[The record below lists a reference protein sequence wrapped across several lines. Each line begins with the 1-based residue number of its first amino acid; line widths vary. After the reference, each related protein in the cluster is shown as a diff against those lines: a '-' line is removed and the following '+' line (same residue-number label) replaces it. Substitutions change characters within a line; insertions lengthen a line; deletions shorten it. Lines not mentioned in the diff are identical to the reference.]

1 MTLMFDLKLMLPV
14 TEQLVPYARI
24 GVGAMEAKLDAHQFG
39 SDTESDMAGNLG
51 AGLDLLF
58 TESLSLGL
66 DGKYV
71 SGTGNVD
78 DINYF
83 TGSIRLTFHF

>member
-1 MTLMFDLKLMLPV
+1 MLPV
-14 TEQLVPYARI
+14 REQLVPYARI

-39 SDTESDMAGNLG
+39 SQTESDMARNLG
-51 AGLDLLF
+51 ADLDLLF

-66 DGKYV
+66 DGKCG
-71 SGTGNVD
+71 SGTRDVD

-83 TGSIRLTFHF
+83 TGPIRLRFYC